1 MGILPLTYCYIRSTR
16 STQKGSLG
24 QVCTCNYRPK
34 KVLPLQV
41 RAPGGS
47 GLRMVCWDTVD
58 TTVWLPGSILKV
70 YVLETG
76 RLNDDITGS
85 IAARNMESHA

>member
-1 MGILPLTYCYIRSTR
+1 MLP
-16 STQKGSLG
+16 
-24 QVCTCNYRPK
+24 P
-34 KVLPLQV
+34 QV
-41 RAPGGS
+41 RAPRGS

-58 TTVWLPGSILKV
+58 TTVWLPGGILKV

-76 RLNDDITGS
+76 RLNNDITGS